1 MKWGLGPLRLQMG
14 QTAYVNCGGP
24 RVLSWTPGPAPGF
37 TSTSTHDDESIGC
50 SRGVFS
56 MFFSEDMGLMLGYTF
71 PWAYRSS
78 SPPSSLST
86 SAPASSESVSSSPPS
101 LTIPSPL
108 TSTSTP
114 RAHQNE
120 SDQAS
125 LISPLTWR
133 ASPGFVPEFIPI
145 SDASYARRRRLR
157 LTGIVL
163 CALCFVQIYGLW
175 VPIGPEPK
183 SENGFP

>member
-56 MFFSEDMGLMLGYTF
+56 MRLFGGHGPDVGLHIPMGLSELITTIIDF
-71 PWAYRSS
+71 N
-78 SPPSSLST
+78 LST
-86 SAPASSESVSSSPPS
+86 SEFRVGSLVTFISYHFPPPHVYFNSSGPPTRVRRGVSSSVH
-101 LTIPSPL
+101 L
-108 TSTSTP
+108 
-114 RAHQNE
+114 R
-120 SDQAS
+120 
-125 LISPLTWR
+125 WR
-133 ASPGFVPEFIPI
+133 ASSGFVSEFIPV

-163 CALCFVQIYGLW
+163 CFGSYGSCKNKDL
-175 VPIGPEPK
+175 
-183 SENGFP
+183 